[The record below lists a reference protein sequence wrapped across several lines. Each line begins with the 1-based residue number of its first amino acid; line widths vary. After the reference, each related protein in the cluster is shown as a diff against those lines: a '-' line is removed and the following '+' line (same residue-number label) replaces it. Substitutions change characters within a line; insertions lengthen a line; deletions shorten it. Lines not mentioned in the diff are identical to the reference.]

1 MKKLLFIIILIP
13 FMGFQQ
19 YKLTKVNIDKNLSIK
34 LPIDFSP
41 VAPAELASKYIS
53 YRTPIA
59 FFSNSTKEV
68 DFSINNSTSR
78 WHASDLALIQ
88 SFYKSNISNL
98 FDNAVFIREDIEE
111 INNRSF
117 IVFEFTASVT
127 RDESVLRSSA
137 SENKYFYL
145 QYTINDGQAYIFSF
159 SAPKDQLN
167 VWSPTAALIMRS
179 VKMK

>member
-1 MKKLLFIIILIP
+1 MKKLLLFFLLVP
-13 FMGFQQ
+13 CWAFQQ
-19 YKLTKVNIDKNLSIK
+19 YKFTKVNIDKNISVK
-34 LPIDFSP
+34 LPIDFTP
-41 VAPAELASKYIS
+41 VPASELPSKYIS

-59 FFSNSTKEV
+59 FFSNSTKDT

-78 WHASDLALIQ
+78 WQAADTELIM

-98 FDNAVFIREDIEE
+98 FDNAVFIREEIED
-111 INNRSF
+111 INNRTF
-117 IVFEFTASVT
+117 IVFEFTASIS
-127 RDESVLRSSA
+127 RDESVLRSST

-145 QYTINDGQAYIFSF
+145 QYTIKDGQAYIFSF